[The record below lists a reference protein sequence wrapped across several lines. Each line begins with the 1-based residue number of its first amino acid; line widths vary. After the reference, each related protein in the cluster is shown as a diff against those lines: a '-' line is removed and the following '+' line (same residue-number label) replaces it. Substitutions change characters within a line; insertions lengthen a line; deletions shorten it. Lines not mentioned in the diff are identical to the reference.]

1 MANNIGPRCRLCR
14 SEGTKLLLK
23 GDRCKSSKC
32 PVTKKKGAP
41 GRGPRSRMKKVSDY
55 GVMLRE
61 KQKVKR
67 TYGMQEN
74 QFRIFFDRASRAKG
88 ITGENLIQ
96 LLERRID
103 NVVYRL
109 RFAPSRKAARQ
120 LVSHGH
126 IAVNGKTVTIPSYMV
141 KEGDEIAVKERSS
154 KLNFIKENLKEYT
167 RAGVAPWLE
176 LDPDAMKGKVKAIP
190 RRNEVTDLADIKE
203 QLIVELYSK

>member
-14 SEGTKLLLK
+14 TEGSKLMLK

-32 PVTKKKGAP
+32 PVSKKKGAP

-61 KQKVKR
+61 KQKMKR
-67 TYGMQEN
+67 TYGMQES
-74 QFRIFFDRASRAKG
+74 QFRLFFQRASSAKG

-96 LLERRID
+96 LLERRMD
-103 NVVYRL
+103 NIVYRL
-109 RFAPSRKAARQ
+109 RFAPSRKSARQ

-126 IAVNGKTVTIPSYMV
+126 IAVNGRTVTIPSYLV
-141 KEGDEIAVKERSS
+141 KEGDEIQVRERSS

-167 RAGVAPWLE
+167 RAGVVPWLE
-176 LDPDAMKGKVKAIP
+176 LDPDAMKGKVRAIP

>member
-1 MANNIGPRCRLCR
+1 VANNIGPRCRLCR
-14 SEGTKLLLK
+14 TEGTKLMLK

-55 GVMLRE
+55 CVMLRE

-67 TYGMQEN
+67 TYGMQES
-74 QFRIFFDRASRAKG
+74 QFRLFFSRANSAKG
-88 ITGENLIQ
+88 ITGDNLIQ

-103 NVVYRL
+103 NVVYRM
-109 RFAPSRKAARQ
+109 RFAPSRKSARQ

-126 IAVNGKTVTIPSYMV
+126 IAVNGRTVTVASFLV
-141 KEGDEIAVKERSS
+141 KEGDEVQVRERSM

-167 RAGVAPWLE
+167 RAGVVPWLE
-176 LDPDAMKGKVKAIP
+176 LDPDAMKGKVRAIP
-190 RRNEVTDLADIKE
+190 RRNEVTDLSDIKE

>member
-1 MANNIGPRCRLCR
+1 VANNTGPRCRLCR

-32 PVTKKKGAP
+32 PVTRKKGAP

-61 KQKVKR
+61 KQKLKR
-67 TYGMQEN
+67 TYGMQES
-74 QFRIFFDRASRAKG
+74 QFRLFFSRASQAKG

-96 LLERRID
+96 LLERRVD
-103 NVVYRL
+103 NIVYRM
-109 RFAPSRKAARQ
+109 RFAPSRKSARQ

-126 IAVNGKTVTIPSYMV
+126 IAVNGRTVNVASYLV
-141 KEGDEIAVKERSS
+141 KEGDEVQVRERSM
-154 KLNFIKENLKEYT
+154 KLTFLKENLKEFS
-167 RAGVAPWLE
+167 RSGVVPWLE
-176 LDPDAMKGKVKAIP
+176 VDPDGMKGKVRAIP
-190 RRNEVTDLADIKE
+190 RRNEVTELADIRE

>member
-1 MANNIGPRCRLCR
+1 
-14 SEGTKLLLK
+14 
-23 GDRCKSSKC
+23 
-32 PVTKKKGAP
+32 
-41 GRGPRSRMKKVSDY
+41 MKKVSDY